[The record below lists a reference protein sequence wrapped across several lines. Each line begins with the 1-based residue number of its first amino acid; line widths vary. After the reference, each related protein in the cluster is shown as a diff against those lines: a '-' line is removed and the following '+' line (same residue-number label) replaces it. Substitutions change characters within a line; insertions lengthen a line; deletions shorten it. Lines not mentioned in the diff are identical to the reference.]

1 MSRHILLIAGTHGNE
16 QAAVYASSKAAM
28 TYNAGNHISELK
40 FKIFN
45 IPALNS
51 NTREIPEQPKPT
63 RDLNR
68 AFPDDGA
75 DDISMVGI
83 TASIKTL
90 IHDWADIVIDVHNSP
105 ACDNAILV
113 SNDAYAMPY
122 IRFAGK
128 HDIHYML
135 RESTASTIKRYAIY
149 NGKAGFTVE
158 MGGMGYGPLFNL
170 VIASQTDFL
179 HRLLTAVDSEPAS
192 SFCKLST
199 DTPFPPQCTMRPL
212 HAHFRGLVRYMGAPG
227 SYVKAGHPV
236 FAIYDAESPSVAL
249 EEVVAPCD
257 CMLADCE
264 TNLWATPGMEICS
277 VQPLIPKYA
286 AYSQLYLRIHQN
298 E

>member
-16 QAAVYASSKAAM
+16 QAAVYASSMAAM
-28 TYNAGNHISELK
+28 EYTLEYNAGNHISELK

-122 IRFAGK
+122 IRFASK

-135 RESTASTIKRYAIY
+135 RESAASTIKRYAIY
-149 NGKAGFTVE
+149 NGKVGFTVE
-158 MGGMGYGPLFNL
+158 MGGMGYGPMFNA
-170 VIASQTDFL
+170 VISYQTEFVR
-179 HRLLTAVDSEPAS
+179 RLLKAVDSEPAS
-192 SFCKLST
+192 SFCKLSS
-199 DTPFPPQCTMRPL
+199 DTPFPPQYNLMPL
-212 HAHFRGLVRYMGAPG
+212 HAHFRGLVRYSGVPG
-227 SYVKAGHPV
+227 RYLKAGCPV
-236 FAIYDAESPSVAL
+236 FAILDAESPSVVL

-257 CMLADCE
+257 CRLAACE
-264 TNLWATPGMEICS
+264 TNLWATPGMNICS
-277 VQPLIPKYA
+277 VQPLIPKDTPK
-286 AYSQLYLRIHQN
+286 
-298 E
+298 